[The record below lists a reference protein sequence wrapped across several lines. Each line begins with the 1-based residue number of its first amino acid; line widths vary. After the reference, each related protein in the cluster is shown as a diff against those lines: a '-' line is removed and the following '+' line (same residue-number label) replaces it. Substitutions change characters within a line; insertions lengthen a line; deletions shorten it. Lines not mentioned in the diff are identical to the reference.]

1 MGGRKALIR
10 ARLREDGVD
19 IEGGREGRALIGKV
33 MSDGSTFAMTLSNV
47 VYHST
52 TLMISYLYVH
62 T

>member
-1 MGGRKALIR
+1 MCVEVVIR
-10 ARLREDGVD
+10 VTQM
-19 IEGGREGRALIGKV
+19 GKV